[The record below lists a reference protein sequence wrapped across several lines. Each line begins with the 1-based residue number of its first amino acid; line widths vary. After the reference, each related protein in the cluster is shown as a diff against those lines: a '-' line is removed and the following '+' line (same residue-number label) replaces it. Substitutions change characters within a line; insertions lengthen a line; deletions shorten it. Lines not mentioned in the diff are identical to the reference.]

1 LVFTLFIVSP
11 YTTSHQK
18 TKRENKENEEVDGD
32 EDDEGIDI
40 EEDDE

>member
-18 TKRENKENEEVDGD
+18 TKRENEEVDGD